1 MIYRPYGQTGKE
13 ISAIGFGGMR
23 FPEPN
28 DIEKSAELLLYAHEK
43 GINYFDTAPFYCN
56 DKSQEIFG
64 HAFKQLPRDS
74 FVVSTK
80 CGAADGEKMR
90 TSIEASLEKL
100 GVEKIEKSTS

>member
-1 MIYRPYGQTGKE
+1 MIYRKYGQTGKE

-28 DIEKSAELLLYAHEK
+28 EIEKSAELLLHAHEK
-43 GINYFDTAPFYCN
+43 GITYFDTAPFYCQ

-64 HAFKQLPRDS
+64 HAFKQMPRDS

-80 CGAADGEKMR
+80 CFEGDGEKMR
-90 TSIEASLEKL
+90 ASMSTKSIL
-100 GVEKIEKSTS
+100 